1 MVRFSCEKA
10 LLQGAVN
17 TASRAVAAKSSI
29 PALEGILLEGGDTLT
44 LSGYNMQTG
53 IRTGVDAQIQSPGR
67 IVLSARLFGEMIR
80 KMPDDVIVFDADD
93 KLTVHLTCGDASFEI
108 MGLSADDY
116 PELPEVDDQFSVT
129 LEQRTLKAM
138 INQTSFAVSV
148 NEARPIHTGAL
159 FEISDKGLT
168 MVAVDGFR
176 LALRREPL
184 EHIDGGAFKFVAPG
198 AALNEVEKIC
208 ADTDDMVTVTQGK
221 RHLMFEAGATQLIC
235 RRLEGEFLDY
245 KNAIPTTNPIC
256 IEVDNKT
263 MIESLDRVS
272 VVISEKLKSPV
283 RCAVQPGPGVYVRP
297 DRKRRSP
304 GYLPR
309 PRRRTGA
316 GDRLQQPLSHGRPAL
331 CPGGHGENAAEHHF
345 AHFTP
350 VGGAGAGGGWGAL
363 PSLYAVVGLPSAE
376 GEKIEGL
383 LLKKKTAYYIYER
396 GSLLWTITI
405 TTEYIKLQDLLKFG
419 RGGRDRR
426 RGQTAGSGGRGP
438 GQWGGMH
445 HAGQEDPSRRR
456 GGTPNGTDADGVSMR
471 IEGPAAGGL
480 PELRHARQLTV

>member
-10 LLQGAVN
+10 LVQQAV
-17 TASRAVAAKSSI
+17 AAVSRAVAAKSSI
-29 PALEGILLEGGDTLT
+29 PALEGILLECGEGLR

-53 IRTGVDAQIQSPGR
+53 IRTTVEAAVSEAGH
-67 IVLSARLFGEMIR
+67 IVLNARLFGEMIR
-80 KMPDDVIVFDADD
+80 RLPDDMVTFEADD
-93 KLTVHLTCGDASFEI
+93 KFNVKLNCGDASFELP
-108 MGLSADDY
+108 GLSADDY

-245 KNAIPTTNPIC
+245 KNAIPTGTTPSAST
-256 IEVDNKT
+256 VDTKT

-283 RCAVQPGPGVYVRP
+283 RC
-297 DRKRRSP
+297 
-304 GYLPR
+304 LFEH
-309 PRRRTGA
+309 RTGCM
-316 GDRLQQPLSHGRPAL
+316 LSARTGNGEAKDICPVRTATDTELEIGFNNRYLMDALRYAPADTVKMQL
-331 CPGGHGENAAEHHF
+331 NTGISPAMIVPVDGE
-345 AHFTP
+345 
-350 VGGAGAGGGWGAL
+350 
-363 PSLYAVVGLPSAE
+363 
-376 GEKIEGL
+376 
-383 LLKKKTAYYIYER
+383 
-396 GSLLWTITI
+396 
-405 TTEYIKLQDLLKFG
+405 
-419 RGGRDRR
+419 
-426 RGQTAGSGGRGP
+426 
-438 GQWGGMH
+438 
-445 HAGQEDPSRRR
+445 
-456 GGTPNGTDADGVSMR
+456 
-471 IEGPAAGGL
+471 
-480 PELRHARQLTV
+480 